1 MNVASL
7 HRVSKAFDGRMVL
20 ENVTLS
26 IAAGEAVG
34 VIGPN
39 GSGKTTLLRILL
51 GLVHPDA
58 GAVRIRG
65 REPARGLVNQRVAYF
80 AGGSTLPDQVRVRQW
95 ARLFDVGGDPV
106 RDERRF
112 RALSRGQ
119 RQVIGLQVALGVS
132 LCISSFWMSPGR
144 VWIRMVPSGC
154 RWRYSASGGMVPRSS
169 SHLIGLP
176 TLPMSGAVTPFFT
189 TGRSSTYPLKTVL
202 RRRWSERASP
212 RPTTAL
218 PRVHLDGAVC

>member
-20 ENVTLS
+20 QNVTLS

-65 REPARGLVNQRVAYF
+65 REPARGLASQRVAYF

-95 ARLFDVGGDPV
+95 ARLFHVGGDPV

-119 RQVIGLQVALGVS
+119 RQVIGLQVALARVPLHLVVLDEPWG
-132 LCISSFWMSPGR
+132 

-189 TGRSSTYPLKTVL
+189 TGR
-202 RRRWSERASP
+202 
-212 RPTTAL
+212 
-218 PRVHLDGAVC
+218 

>member
-20 ENVTLS
+20 QNVTLS

-65 REPARGLVNQRVAYF
+65 REPARGLASQRVAYF
-80 AGGSTLPDQVRVRQW
+80 AGGSTLPDQVQVRQW

-119 RQVIGLQVALGVS
+119 RQVIGLQVALARVPLHLVVLDEPWEGLDPDGAEWLS
-132 LCISSFWMSPGR
+132 LALQRKRRDGAAVI
-144 VWIRMVPSGC
+144 V
-154 RWRYSASGGMVPRSS
+154 S
-169 SHLIGLP
+169 SHRFADLANVGSRYAVLHHGTVVDVPAEDGVAAALVGEGL
-176 TLPMSGAVTPFFT
+176 TAAYHRVTKGAP
-189 TGRSSTYPLKTVL
+189 
-202 RRRWSERASP
+202 
-212 RPTTAL
+212 
-218 PRVHLDGAVC
+218 